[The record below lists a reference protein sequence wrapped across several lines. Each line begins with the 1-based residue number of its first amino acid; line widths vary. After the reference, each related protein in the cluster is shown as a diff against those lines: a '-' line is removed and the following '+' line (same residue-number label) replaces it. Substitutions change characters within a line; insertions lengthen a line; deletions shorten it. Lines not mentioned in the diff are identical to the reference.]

1 MKKLIKFTILF
12 WLILVL
18 TGCEPSISG
27 NSCED
32 VDTSQ
37 AGPFDVTA
45 ISLQAQHRDGVIVQD
60 LSPGL
65 DVLISHLELVV
76 TSEVQWISSR
86 LDVLDYFI
94 PKAHACSLIPPY
106 GVSNIVNFRVA
117 LIDSLGNE
125 TDVTDLLLVVE
136 VRDMRYPVST
146 PLTLT
151 DFVALQPPVSREY
164 QLGFLADTTISG
176 EYTLK
181 VTMLLSNG
189 LELESSAGPY
199 HIVAG

>member
-1 MKKLIKFTILF
+1 MKILVKFTILF
-12 WLILVL
+12 WSILVL

-45 ISLQAQHRDGVIVQD
+45 ITLQAQYRDGVIVQD

-65 DVLISHLELVV
+65 DVLIGHLELVV
-76 TSEVQWISSR
+76 TSEVQWLNSR
-86 LDVLDYFI
+86 LDMLDYFI
-94 PKAHACSLIPPY
+94 PKAHACTLERPY
-106 GVSNIVNFRVA
+106 GVSNIVDFRIA
-117 LIDSLGNE
+117 LIDNLGNE

-146 PLTLT
+146 PLTLI

-164 QLGFLADTTISG
+164 QLGFLADTALSG

-181 VTMLLSNG
+181 VNMLLSNG
-189 LELESSAGPY
+189 RELESSAGPY
-199 HIVAG
+199 HIVNG